1 MCIRDR
7 DKLVWVE
14 IGLGVEPG
22 PPARQHIRPLLLA
35 GVSGFFLNVMPRRSK
50 NRHTVLSET
59 RSPCARSRCDAIS
72 ARVISGLSSTSAK
85 IASPCASIRCVVCH
99 SLEKNG
105 PFRYAPNL
113 YGIVGAPKA
122 REEGYGYSR
131 SLITKGGVWTEDD
144 LDQFLADAG
153 KFAPGS
159 TKSIRVRD
167 AEERKAIIEFLKSPS
182 Q

>member
-1 MCIRDR
+1 MR
-7 DKLVWVE
+7 
-14 IGLGVEPG
+14 
-22 PPARQHIRPLLLA
+22 
-35 GVSGFFLNVMPRRSK
+35 RRSTRTVT
-50 NRHTVLSET
+50 RHGALLVPLAIGFGLAALAT
-59 RSPCARSRCDAIS
+59 DA
-72 ARVISGLSSTSAK
+72 
-85 IASPCASIRCVVCH
+85 ASYGTIPPTPWGADSVAGRCVVCH
-99 SLEKNG
+99 SLEKGG

-131 SLITKGGVWTEDD
+131 SLITKGGVWTEDE

-153 KFAPGS
+153 RFAPGS

-167 AEERKAIIEFLKSPS
+167 AEERRKIIEFLKSPS

>member
-1 MCIRDR
+1 MQNRSGR
-7 DKLVWVE
+7 SAFGTV
-14 IGLGVEPG
+14 
-22 PPARQHIRPLLLA
+22 ALLA
-35 GVSGFFLNVMPRRSK
+35 PLAIGF
-50 NRHTVLSET
+50 
-59 RSPCARSRCDAIS
+59 
-72 ARVISGLSSTSAK
+72 GLATSAADA
-85 IASPCASIRCVVCH
+85 ASYGTIPPVPWGSDSAAGRCVVCH
-99 SLEKNG
+99 SLEKGG

-159 TKSIRVRD
+159 TKSIRVRN
-167 AEERKAIIEFLKSPS
+167 AEERKKIIEFLKAPS